1 MHANHGGF
9 SMKLSAAIFSAVL
22 AVSFSSLAAAQS
34 TATDTNRAA
43 TGASDVDKKPAKK
56 SAKKSAKAKA
66 KANAKAAGGSSS
78 ANTSADGR
86 DNAPVSSPSQN
97 SGTPGSAN
105 QGSVHNDQTKK

>member
-1 MHANHGGF
+1 
-9 SMKLSAAIFSAVL
+9 MKLLPAIFSAVL

-34 TATDTNRAA
+34 STATDTNRAA
-43 TGASDVDKKPAKK
+43 TGASDMDKKPAKK
-56 SAKKSAKAKA
+56 SAKKSTKAKAKA

-78 ANTSADGR
+78 AGTSADGR
-86 DNAPVSSPSQN
+86 DNAAVSSPSQN

>member
-1 MHANHGGF
+1 
-9 SMKLSAAIFSAVL
+9 MKLLPAIFSAIL

-34 TATDTNRAA
+34 STTDTNRAA
-43 TGASDVDKKPAKK
+43 TGASDMDQKPAKK

-66 KANAKAAGGSSS
+66 KTKANAKAAGGSSS

>member
-1 MHANHGGF
+1 
-9 SMKLSAAIFSAVL
+9 MKLSATIFSAIL
-22 AVSFSSLAAAQS
+22 AVSFSSLAAAQSS

-43 TGASDVDKKPAKK
+43 TGASDMDQKP
-56 SAKKSAKAKA
+56 AKKSAKAKA
-66 KANAKAAGGSSS
+66 KADAKAAGGSSS

-105 QGSVHNDQTKK
+105 QGSVHNDQSKK